1 MQIKLAGRW
10 GSVVTVIFV
19 DFQSPNAS
27 LSREVSKTPKK
38 HPGAGFLGNLVKPE
52 GRERDRFVAEVVI
65 AWVLTVFGAFWLCV
79 FDLLLS
85 RAQCNHRAWDARTKH
100 G

>member
-1 MQIKLAGRW
+1 MQIDLAGRW

-38 HPGAGFLGNLVKPE
+38 HHE

-85 RAQCNHRAWDARTKH
+85 RAQCNHRAWDARTKD